1 MNTTKIKK
9 WIFACMATT
18 LLLSCTSEIMEPQQ
32 EGNPTMQ
39 IENQF
44 VNVYFGDLLPFNVT
58 VSDDVPLS
66 TLTAILYYGEE
77 EVSRTTIR
85 TKENGAYT
93 GTIEVPYVK
102 DIPDGTATLEFTLV
116 NTTMKKTTN
125 TFDVP
130 VKLAP
135 YPYLI
140 LVTAEASYPML
151 PTGQPDE
158 YAATEAFPSTEL
170 PAYIKTPVVDEK
182 GREMLFGWDEGVAA
196 VVAGTTNEI
205 PYVSPVGGIYS
216 VKFNARTFETGPFFE
231 LVLNGQK
238 MNMVDKDNYRID
250 IDLTQ
255 GEEIVFEGLTDW
267 WADPDYFVEEGDQMT
282 FLPITGKYRVTANLV
297 FNWLRVEV
305 LSGSN
310 LATLQPDGT
319 GAIWVIGD
327 QVGKPSYTTNHVG
340 WTPPN
345 GLCMAP
351 VENKKYQITLV
362 AGESVNP
369 AEINFKF
376 FHQKDWGGEF
386 GSQTLTTVSDIVF
399 VGDGTNGRDNGNM
412 GLVAGSELE
421 AGAAYIFT
429 IDLSAGVDNGV
440 LTVVKN

>member
-1 MNTTKIKK
+1 
-9 WIFACMATT
+9 
-18 LLLSCTSEIMEPQQ
+18 
-32 EGNPTMQ
+32 
-39 IENQF
+39 
-44 VNVYFGDLLPFNVT
+44 
-58 VSDDVPLS
+58 
-66 TLTAILYYGEE
+66 
-77 EVSRTTIR
+77 
-85 TKENGAYT
+85 
-93 GTIEVPYVK
+93 
-102 DIPDGTATLEFTLV
+102 
-116 NTTMKKTTN
+116 
-125 TFDVP
+125 
-130 VKLAP
+130 
-135 YPYLI
+135 
-140 LVTAEASYPML
+140 
-151 PTGQPDE
+151 
-158 YAATEAFPSTEL
+158 
-170 PAYIKTPVVDEK
+170 
-182 GREMLFGWDEGVAA
+182 
-196 VVAGTTNEI
+196 
-205 PYVSPVGGIYS
+205 
-216 VKFNARTFETGPFFE
+216 
-231 LVLNGQK
+231 
-238 MNMVDKDNYRID
+238 MVDKDNYRID